1 MTKAQMEKRRFQ
13 CGMTG
18 RISVGRVGLGGGLLL
33 MRTTGWEN
41 IPDGDMVEERLD
53 RCVVNGRISADYG
66 HILSYHL
73 VASGPDHRPILGE
86 LLNEFPIVEEGIK
99 NCAGKL
105 AEWNKLTF
113 GHVQKQL
120 AAAHKELE
128 VLQGRMG
135 QDQVLLKKKVERTIV
150 VLLEK
155 EEVMWRQRS
164 RVAWLKEGDKN
175 TRVFHER
182 ANTRE
187 RKNTI
192 KGLYDD
198 DHFWQTDKQVIG
210 SMFCNFSM
218 IYFLLQVAG
227 I

>member
-1 MTKAQMEKRRFQ
+1 MWTLEKGCEDIIREAWDSTDA
-13 CGMTG
+13 M
-18 RISVGRVGLGGGLLL
+18 GG
-33 MRTTGWEN
+33 
-41 IPDGDMVEERLD
+41 VK
-53 RCVVNGRISADYG
+53 
-66 HILSYHL
+66 
-73 VASGPDHRPILGE
+73 
-86 LLNEFPIVEEGIK
+86 EGIK

-105 AEWNKLTF
+105 AKWNKLTF

-175 TRVFHER
+175 TRFFTKEPTQG
-182 ANTRE
+182 NG
-187 RKNTI
+187 KI
-192 KGLYDD
+192 
-198 DHFWQTDKQVIG
+198 Q
-210 SMFCNFSM
+210 
-218 IYFLLQVAG
+218 
-227 I
+227 